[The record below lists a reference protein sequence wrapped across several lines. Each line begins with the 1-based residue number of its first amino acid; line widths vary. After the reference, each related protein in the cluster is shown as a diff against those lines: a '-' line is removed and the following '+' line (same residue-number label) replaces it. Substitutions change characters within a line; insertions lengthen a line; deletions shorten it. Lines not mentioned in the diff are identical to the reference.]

1 MYWQYRHGKIWAV
14 QLKVHIFSQQQLC
27 TLPSKQVK
35 QYANSVDTV
44 RSTQSHHSSTNSTDT
59 VKSFQSYH
67 YSHPN
72 STDIVL
78 FSIRP
83 LLMPHTPSRWC
94 DPNMGIWLISCDK
107 ELGDIVYSACPQRNL
122 PHPHRTK
129 GTSGDLGE
137 KKKKQKLTGPGRQK
151 LEREKFLEV
160 HKCAGI
166 YYDELLALRKERLI
180 PLGSQQRGPE
190 PLHLQLHT
198 AGLS

>member
-1 MYWQYRHGKIWAV
+1 M
-14 QLKVHIFSQQQLC
+14 
-27 TLPSKQVK
+27 
-35 QYANSVDTV
+35 
-44 RSTQSHHSSTNSTDT
+44 RSFQSYHSSHPNSTDT
-59 VKSFQSYH
+59 VKSFQSYHYSHPNSTDTVRSFQSHH

-122 PHPHRTK
+122 QHPHRTK

-166 YYDELLALRKERLI
+166 YYDKLLALRKERLI